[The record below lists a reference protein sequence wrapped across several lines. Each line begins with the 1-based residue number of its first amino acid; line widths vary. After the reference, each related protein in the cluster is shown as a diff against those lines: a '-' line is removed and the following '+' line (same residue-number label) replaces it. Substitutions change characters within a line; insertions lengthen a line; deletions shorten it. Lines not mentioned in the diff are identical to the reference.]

1 MLRALAVLLPLF
13 LAPFTVAQTTGV
25 PGINDLE
32 VTMPPSLPGL
42 AGSGTSSCFL
52 VPGGAHSCT
61 NIGVLQYRVNAAPTA
76 IAAVIFLSFC
86 PPCGGSSNIA
96 FTAVPALCGGP
107 PGITCTSANPTT
119 NRCFALNL
127 AGGCWLNVFAIP
139 TTPPSG
145 FFHLRIPIPA
155 SVCFGLTIWA
165 QAVIVDPCS
174 IPGFHFS
181 QAIGIQ

>member
-1 MLRALAVLLPLF
+1 MLRALAVLLPLL
-13 LAPFTVAQTTGV
+13 LAPFISAQTTGV
-25 PGINDLE
+25 PGANDLE
-32 VTMPPSLPGL
+32 VVMPPSLASL
-42 AGSGTSSCFL
+42 AGSSTSSCFL

-61 NIGVLQYRVNAAPTA
+61 NAGFLQYRVNASPTA

-86 PPCGGSSNIA
+86 PPCGGTSNIA

-107 PGITCTSANPTT
+107 PGISCTSANPTT

-127 AGGCWLNVFAIP
+127 AAGCWLNSFAIP

-145 FFHLRIPIPA
+145 FFHLRIPIPP
-155 SVCFGLTIWA
+155 STCFGATLWA

-174 IPGFHFS
+174 LPGFHFS